1 MDNTN
6 GFSLGKRLDEM
17 RDDEIEHP
25 GPGAYQ
31 IAHQQIKNSGGY
43 MGRKMEQKK
52 KESAMDNFYKYDPK
66 VDTITR

>member
-25 GPGAYQ
+25 GPGAY
-31 IAHQQIKNSGGY
+31 
-43 MGRKMEQKK
+43 
-52 KESAMDNFYKYDPK
+52 
-66 VDTITR
+66 